1 MAHSSALYYY
11 YATTARLRQ
20 SSATHQRQSPVFIV
34 HVLWNINNKVL
45 RQYLLLLDN
54 CPFEI
59 MIVGPVFAVFYL
71 SIKNTCLLSI
81 NILNT

>member
-11 YATTARLRQ
+11 CATTARLRQ